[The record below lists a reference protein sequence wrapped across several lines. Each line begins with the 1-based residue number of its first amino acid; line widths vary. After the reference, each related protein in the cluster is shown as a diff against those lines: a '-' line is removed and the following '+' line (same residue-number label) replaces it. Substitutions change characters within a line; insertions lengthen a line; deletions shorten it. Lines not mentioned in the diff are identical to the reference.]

1 MNFNL
6 KVLEDYVHAQAELV
20 QKYADNKHLREGFYY
35 QGQGAI
41 NYALWC
47 DSSKEAISAIEE
59 LELWYRQNAGVIVF
73 PWLEN
78 EVS

>member
-1 MNFNL
+1 MEFDFETL
-6 KVLEDYVHAQAELV
+6 KRFVRNQAELV
-20 QKYADNKHLREGFYY
+20 QKYAGDKSLREAFYY
-35 QGQGAI
+35 QGLGAI
-41 NYALWC
+41 NLALWT
-47 DSSKEAISAIEE
+47 DGGKEAIHVIEE